1 MFSVPTPL
9 PDDPVALQLILRAA
23 AAEIERLRL
32 LLANLQRNRF
42 GRRSERLDDDQLDQQ
57 IDDLE
62 QSLAEHQ
69 AGLDAALS
77 PAEPKAS
84 DIAPEPR
91 PPRRNRG
98 TLPAHLP
105 RVEVVIEPNETACP
119 CCGGSLHVI
128 GEDRAE
134 MLDYVPSQLR
144 VKLIR
149 RPRLG
154 CRACEGAVIQAP
166 APERRSMA
174 AWPPK
179 RWCRMS

>member
-1 MFSVPTPL
+1 MFSVSTPL
-9 PDDPVALQLILRAA
+9 PDDPTALQLILRAA

-32 LLANLQRNRF
+32 LIANLQRNRF
-42 GRRSERLDDDQLDQQ
+42 GRRSERLDDEQLEQG
-57 IDDLE
+57 IEDLE

-77 PAEPKAS
+77 PPKPE
-84 DIAPEPR
+84 APAPAPAAR
-91 PPRRNRG
+91 SQRRNRG
-98 TLPAHLP
+98 ALPAHLP
-105 RVEVVIEPNETACP
+105 RVEVVIEPSEMDCP

-154 CRACEGAVIQAP
+154 CRACEGRMQATHKHQ
-166 APERRSMA
+166 A
-174 AWPPK
+174 AA
-179 RWCRMS
+179 RAR